1 MMTDP
6 IADMLTRIRNANS
19 IHMKSVEMPASR
31 MRVGIAEVLKL
42 EGFIVGYE
50 VREGRPSSTL
60 TVNLKYGVDGEV
72 VIRSIDRIS
81 KPGRRIYASVDDL
94 KPVLRGQGIHVVSTP
109 KGILS
114 DRQAREQRVGGEV
127 LCKVY

>member
-6 IADMLTRIRNANS
+6 IADMLTRIRNGNS

-31 MRVGIAEVLKL
+31 MRVGIAEVLKQ
-42 EGFIVGYE
+42 EGFIAGYE

-60 TVNLKYGVDGEV
+60 TVILKYGVDGEI

-94 KPVLRGQGIHVVSTP
+94 NPVLRGQGIQVVSTP

>member
-1 MMTDP
+1 
-6 IADMLTRIRNANS
+6 
-19 IHMKSVEMPASR
+19 